1 MRLSAMRMVLIICLT
16 SPEGVSFAYATHGLQ
31 IRASGF
37 PGSGGAPA
45 PHIDRGGSDV
55 WYEVCGMRCVL

>member
-1 MRLSAMRMVLIICLT
+1 MRLSAMQMVLIICLT

-45 PHIDRGGSDV
+45 PHIDV
-55 WYEVCGMRCVL
+55 AV